1 MILYKAVN
9 FKDGFYS
16 VENKYVALEI
26 GVEKNQKPIRDVSL
40 EYQNTGVASEE
51 CELWGKK

>member
-16 VENKYVALEI
+16 VENKYVTLEI
-26 GVEKNQKPIRDVSL
+26 GVEKIN
-40 EYQNTGVASEE
+40 
-51 CELWGKK
+51 